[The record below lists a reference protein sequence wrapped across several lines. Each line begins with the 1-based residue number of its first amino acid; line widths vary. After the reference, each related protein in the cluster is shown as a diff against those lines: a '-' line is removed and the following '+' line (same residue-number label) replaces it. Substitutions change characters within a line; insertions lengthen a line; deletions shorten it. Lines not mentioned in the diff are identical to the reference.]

1 KMWKPY
7 KIRIKIGEPLD
18 FSRYYG
24 LAGDR
29 FVERSITDEVMY
41 ALMELSGQE
50 YVDIY
55 AAKAKELL
63 SAQAAGEPAELPTQ
77 RSSAATEDRIP
88 EPEAGG
94 ACGEG
99 MLRHR

>member
-1 KMWKPY
+1 MWKPT
-7 KIRIKIGEPLD
+7 KIRIKIGKPLD

-55 AAKAKELL
+55 AQKAKELL
-63 SAQAAGEPAELPTQ
+63 AAEAAGEPADLPTQ
-77 RSSAATEDRIP
+77 RRTAESVDRIP
-88 EPEAGG
+88 ETEAG
-94 ACGEG
+94 
-99 MLRHR
+99 